1 MRVSPTPT
9 WPQWSS
15 PFKGPAGWC
24 SRSGLAPGVRTCGI
38 SVIPAVEEGGAG
50 GSGLSTLEPGGPG
63 KRSAF
68 HLFSGAFISSGER
81 DFGGARKVPLVL
93 PREEGGGAGNG
104 HVQPPWRR
112 RLACSPGTALAV
124 AWLRTDASARNVARR
139 LGDGDEAGDAGTGGR
154 VGVETCPGQGNVL
167 REEAAEATGLRNG
180 VRNGQNLLPL
190 GGLASEA
197 SVRLSVAYGFMYSK
211 EEIRQKVGTFRQMLM
226 EKEGVLTREDR
237 PGAHI
242 VAETPRR
249 MDGLEPGLEY
259 PPFDEDDGPVDCDCP
274 VACYRGH
281 RGYRTKHWSSSSA
294 SPPPKKKKKKKGSHR
309 RSRKKRRL
317 ESECSCGSASP
328 LRKKKKGVKKHRRD
342 RSDSGSRRKRRYRS
356 RSLKSKRKERNK
368 ERKRPHTESPGRRAH
383 HHSSVSSHC
392 PSMTSHYSD
401 SGSPSRLSPKHRD
414 DGRKTGNQRSS
425 GSRSPSPSGGS
436 GWGSPQQNGGS
447 RQRSGAHG
455 GRPGSA
461 HSPPDKP
468 SSPRACDKVAA
479 APTPPARGKD
489 SQSPR
494 SVPSS
499 QGRGGRAA
507 GGAARRRRRRRR
519 RRRSRSS
526 ANAPRRR
533 GRRRAKPAPPRG
545 SSRSLSGAHSS
556 SESGGGAPGPGPEP
570 GSERGHSGHGKRA
583 KERPPRAR
591 PTSTSPSPGAHGR
604 RGGPEG
610 NSSSRSPGPHPGSWS
625 SSRSPSKSR
634 SRSPD
639 KRTRSPSLSPSP
651 KKPLGRDKDSEGR
664 ARHAEAE
671 AARTRR
677 RSRSYSPIRKRRRDS
692 PSFMEPRRIT
702 SARKHPIPYYRPS
715 PSSSSSCLSSDYSSR
730 SHSRSPSPGHS
741 HGSYSSRSHGT
752 RSRSCSASRSRS
764 PSYHSSSESGGF

>member
-38 SVIPAVEEGGAG
+38 SAIPAVEEGGAG

-197 SVRLSVAYGFMYSK
+197 SVRLSVAYGFMYSE

-242 VAETPRR
+242 RKLVVNSVGIPASEKAQCVEVFTITP
-249 MDGLEPGLEY
+249 DVLSVILGTDVVDKEKKIQ
-259 PPFDEDDGPVDCDCP
+259 PVILCLLQPQLTSTHPC
-274 VACYRGH
+274 VH
-281 RGYRTKHWSSSSA
+281 
-294 SPPPKKKKKKKGSHR
+294 
-309 RSRKKRRL
+309 
-317 ESECSCGSASP
+317 SCGSASP

-489 SQSPR
+489 SQSPC
-494 SVPSS
+494 SAPSS

-702 SARKHPIPYYRPS
+702 SARKRPIPYYRPS

>member
-1 MRVSPTPT
+1 MSSTVNNGAAGMPSPPDAANGFPQPGASSGT
-9 WPQWSS
+9 WPR
-15 PFKGPAGWC
+15 A
-24 SRSGLAPGVRTCGI
+24 
-38 SVIPAVEEGGAG
+38 EEELRAA
-50 GSGLSTLEPGGPG
+50 EPGLV
-63 KRSAF
+63 KRA
-68 HLFSGAFISSGER
+68 HREILDHER
-81 DFGGARKVPLVL
+81 KRRVELKCMELQEMM
-93 PREEGGGAGNG
+93 EE
-104 HVQPPWRR
+104 
-112 RLACSPGTALAV
+112 
-124 AWLRTDASARNVARR
+124 
-139 LGDGDEAGDAGTGGR
+139 
-154 VGVETCPGQGNVL
+154 QGY
-167 REEAAEATGLRNG
+167 
-180 VRNGQNLLPL
+180 
-190 GGLASEA
+190 SE
-197 SVRLSVAYGFMYSK
+197 

-368 ERKRPHTESPGRRAH
+368 ERKRPHTESPGRRSH

-461 HSPPDKP
+461 HSPPDEEVP
-468 SSPRACDKVAA
+468 LYCLVRPGPATRWPPRPRRPRVGKTVR
-479 APTPPARGKD
+479 ARAL
-489 SQSPR
+489 R
-494 SVPSS
+494 
-499 QGRGGRAA
+499 RRRRAA
-507 GGAARRRRRRRR
+507 GAARREGRPGVVAGGGGGGDRDPRPTRPAAGDAGVPSPRRPGARPARSAGLTPAASRVAASRVQGPNRARREATAVTGKGQRSDPRARGPQAPRHLQARTAGGVARR
-519 RRRSRSS
+519 GTAHHAAPAPIRGPGAPAAHRPNPAHAPQTKGPAAPASPRRPRNLLAGTRTAKAVRGMPRLRPPAPDVAPAATRRSESGAVTRPVSWS
-526 ANAPRRR
+526 QGASPVPESVPSPTTD
-533 GRRRAKPAPPRG
+533 PAPP
-545 SSRSLSGAHSS
+545 L
-556 SESGGGAPGPGPEP
+556 
-570 GSERGHSGHGKRA
+570 
-583 KERPPRAR
+583 PP
-591 PTSTSPSPGAHGR
+591 
-604 RGGPEG
+604 
-610 NSSSRSPGPHPGSWS
+610 
-625 SSRSPSKSR
+625 
-634 SRSPD
+634 
-639 KRTRSPSLSPSP
+639 
-651 KKPLGRDKDSEGR
+651 
-664 ARHAEAE
+664 
-671 AARTRR
+671 AA
-677 RSRSYSPIRKRRRDS
+677 
-692 PSFMEPRRIT
+692 
-702 SARKHPIPYYRPS
+702 
-715 PSSSSSCLSSDYSSR
+715 
-730 SHSRSPSPGHS
+730 
-741 HGSYSSRSHGT
+741 
-752 RSRSCSASRSRS
+752 
-764 PSYHSSSESGGF
+764 